1 MLYVLFVQ
9 CTCFQVLV
17 ESSRTMIGGP
27 PIFVVI
33 FDGYRV
39 NNLLNGVFLVAKAT
53 CGALAAE

>member
-1 MLYVLFVQ
+1 
-9 CTCFQVLV
+9 
-17 ESSRTMIGGP
+17 MIGGP

-39 NNLLNGVFLVAKAT
+39 GSLLNVLLLVAKAT